1 MTFERRGVREMA
13 AAKEARDP
21 GAVLTSGVGA
31 AAIGQTLVPN
41 NIQPE
46 RFGDQSDYARAQA
59 PLTNR
64 APAGPV
70 PGSAGGCRAGMDMFA
85 RAMQLILERPH
96 KLCFL
101 RVPMN
106 LVLV

>member
-59 PLTNR
+59 RLTNR

-70 PGSAGGCRAGMDMFA
+70 PGGCRAGMNMFA
-85 RAMQLILERPH
+85 RTMQLILERPH

-101 RVPMN
+101 RLLMN

>member
-1 MTFERRGVREMA
+1 VLAGGARITFERRGVREMA

-41 NIQPE
+41 SIAPD

-59 PLTNR
+59 RPPDG

-70 PGSAGGCRAGMDMFA
+70 PGLAGGCRAGMDVCA
-85 RAMQLILERPH
+85 GVVQLILDMLH
-96 KLCFL
+96 KLA
-101 RVPMN
+101 VP
-106 LVLV
+106 